1 VVDFR
6 VDFVIAS
13 TISPRARQ
21 SCEKTRVDT
30 MASSMGGLLRLRG
43 MSHQI
48 SRPSGRR
55 LPKADYPLQ
64 DLTGGIIEA
73 FIHVHRELG
82 YGFLES
88 PYRKA
93 LAVELRRRG
102 LSIEQLVRYEL
113 VYCGVPIGVYEADL
127 VVEQLVIVETK
138 TGLVLDPVAQ
148 AQVLNYLKA
157 SHLEVGLVL
166 HFGPRPVVKRVVRS
180 RYYSRL
186 GTARSSDET
195 SIPIGAPSD
204 DLKQDERA
212 DCRHNRER

>member
-1 VVDFR
+1 MLPGATEFR
-6 VDFVIAS
+6 EK
-13 TISPRARQ
+13 PRQAL
-21 SCEKTRVDT
+21 EN
-30 MASSMGGLLRLRG
+30 A
-43 MSHQI
+43 H
-48 SRPSGRR
+48 
-55 LPKADYPLQ
+55 
-64 DLTGGIIEA
+64 
-73 FIHVHRELG
+73 HVHHELG

-102 LSIEQLVRYEL
+102 ISIEQLVRYEL

-127 VVEQLVIVETK
+127 VVEQSVIVETK

-157 SHLEVGLVL
+157 SDLPVGLVL

-186 GTARSSDET
+186 GTALPDET
-195 SIPIGAPSD
+195 STRQPA
-204 DLKQDERA
+204 E
-212 DCRHNRER
+212 